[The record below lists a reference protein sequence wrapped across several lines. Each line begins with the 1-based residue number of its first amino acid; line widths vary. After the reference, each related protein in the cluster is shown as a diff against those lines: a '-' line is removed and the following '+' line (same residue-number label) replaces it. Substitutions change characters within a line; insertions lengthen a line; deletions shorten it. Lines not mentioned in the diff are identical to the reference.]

1 MNKERSDGQ
10 SATGGAVKE
19 RIIRGEYRSV
29 GEVDLSL
36 KKIQDTFF
44 LPGFVG
50 NFCIAC
56 RFCLSVRAVRGG
68 QYAKVE
74 MTRLLCVL

>member
-1 MNKERSDGQ
+1 MNKVLSDGR
-10 SATGGAVKE
+10 STAGMLVKE
-19 RIIRGEYRSV
+19 RIIHGGYRRV
-29 GEVDLSL
+29 GGVVLSL

-44 LPGFVG
+44 LSGFVG
-50 NFCIAC
+50 FFCISC

-68 QYAKVE
+68 QHAKVE